1 MHPAFE
7 GSIFH
12 TQTFYSQ
19 DVQDIAEKN
28 RKDLATGQT
37 YSLHKRGDKHDTDI
51 SGDIKIMVMLEAQFL
66 HER

>member
-28 RKDLATGQT
+28 GKDVATGQT
-37 YSLHKRGDKHDTDI
+37 
-51 SGDIKIMVMLEAQFL
+51 
-66 HER
+66 